1 MFKKLFKDKKARFI
15 DIARFPSLPNVI
27 FWFILINVFTF
38 FVNFLLNQLFGFKFL
53 KLGQPFRFLLISIP
67 VALVAYMIVQKK
79 GQLERNDIFII
90 ILMVGGA
97 FLAFHFL
104 PTLIPEIFEKN
115 VPLNSAWTEVADTL
129 YEKAQSVLPL
139 P

>member
-1 MFKKLFKDKKARFI
+1 MLNKLFKDKKARFI

-38 FVNFLLNQLFGFKFL
+38 FVNFILNQLFGFEFL
-53 KLGQPFRFLLISIP
+53 KIGQPFRFLLISIP

-90 ILMVGGA
+90 VLLFAGAIAGFIYLPRIL
-97 FLAFHFL
+97 
-104 PTLIPEIFEKN
+104 PEVFSA
-115 VPLNSAWTEVADTL
+115 VPLNSIWIEAAD
-129 YEKAQSVLPL
+129 KIHKIVQPAIPI